1 MSKWQGINLQDVYS
15 DWADAMQG
23 LSLGAINF
31 GIEISKGGEHP
42 PSQGEFV
49 KNCKGYKPAELLK
62 IECKLSLEQREANK
76 RRIAEMVKNLA
87 KGKAAWAKTKDYLL
101 T

>member
-1 MSKWQGINLQDVYS
+1 MSKWQGINLQDVYA

-23 LSLGAINF
+23 LSLGAINY
-31 GIEISKGGEHP
+31 GIEISKTGEHP

-62 IECKLSLEQREANK
+62 IECKLTSEQREAN
-76 RRIAEMVKNLA
+76 RQRIADIAKNLS
-87 KGKAAWAKTKDYLL
+87 KAKTA
-101 T
+101 